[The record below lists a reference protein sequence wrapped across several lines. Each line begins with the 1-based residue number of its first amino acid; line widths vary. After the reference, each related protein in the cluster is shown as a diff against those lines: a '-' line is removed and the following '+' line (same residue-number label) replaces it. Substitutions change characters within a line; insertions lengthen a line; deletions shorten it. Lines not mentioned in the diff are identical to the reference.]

1 MSSGSE
7 RERALFVKQNH
18 QSVFVCVRV
27 HIHLYFIIKVVSFE
41 KSSSKN
47 AFWQNTF
54 DDTTFF
60 FLTYFALTTTN
71 TRFAKRNMSRVKIVK
86 EAGAKP
92 TDFENTVAKVLR
104 LFRCRRARRTVGR
117 QRSRRGDFV
126 SEGNPTRA
134 LFLYAKNGAHA
145 CKRALKKRRGR
156 EAALKK
162 RARVGRI

>member
-1 MSSGSE
+1 
-7 RERALFVKQNH
+7 
-18 QSVFVCVRV
+18 
-27 HIHLYFIIKVVSFE
+27 
-41 KSSSKN
+41 
-47 AFWQNTF
+47 
-54 DDTTFF
+54 
-60 FLTYFALTTTN
+60 
-71 TRFAKRNMSRVKIVK
+71 MSRVKIVK

-104 LFRCRRARRTVGR
+104 LFRCRRARRTVER

-145 CKRALKKRRGR
+145 RAKKRRGR

>member
-1 MSSGSE
+1 
-7 RERALFVKQNH
+7 
-18 QSVFVCVRV
+18 
-27 HIHLYFIIKVVSFE
+27 
-41 KSSSKN
+41 
-47 AFWQNTF
+47 
-54 DDTTFF
+54 
-60 FLTYFALTTTN
+60 
-71 TRFAKRNMSRVKIVK
+71 MSRVKIVK

-104 LFRCRRARRTVGR
+104 LFLCRRARRTVGR